1 MQKNNILFEISSK
14 ATTFVIMAIIVATLA
29 GCTKKDDE
37 IVLNPENTYYLENET
52 ENVVYTDT
60 ADVTNAVSA
69 DNEQDEDALEKT
81 SSIFV
86 YVCGA
91 VLHEGVYELESGS
104 RVIDAINAAGGFDIE
119 ADTSYVNQAAELT
132 DGLKIRIPK
141 ISETEA
147 LSETGTGVE
156 VFSEAIS
163 PENGDGSGS
172 HKKDGRI
179 NINTASIDELCEL
192 PGIGNGY
199 AQRIIAYREENGS
212 FRAVED
218 IMNVKGIKEKLFS
231 QIKEYIVV

>member
-69 DNEQDEDALEKT
+69 DNEQDEDTLEKT

-119 ADTSYVNQAAELT
+119 ADTSPRSNNIFPQFRIRVPDGISEKINRIFFIQSVAMISRPMIWT
-132 DGLKIRIPK
+132 DTPVSFFVLENNIFLKI
-141 ISETEA
+141 
-147 LSETGTGVE
+147 
-156 VFSEAIS
+156 F
-163 PENGDGSGS
+163 
-172 HKKDGRI
+172 
-179 NINTASIDELCEL
+179 
-192 PGIGNGY
+192 
-199 AQRIIAYREENGS
+199 
-212 FRAVED
+212 
-218 IMNVKGIKEKLFS
+218 
-231 QIKEYIVV
+231 